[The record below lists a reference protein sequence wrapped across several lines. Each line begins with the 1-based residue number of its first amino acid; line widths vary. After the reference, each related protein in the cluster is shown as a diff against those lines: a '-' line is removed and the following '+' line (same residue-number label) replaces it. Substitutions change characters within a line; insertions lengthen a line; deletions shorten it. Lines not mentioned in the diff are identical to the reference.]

1 MDFFFFGTVYLEAET
16 GLAGNSLGLPSRLKL
31 IWIPLLSPY
40 LILLVLNFIPFTFQW
55 AKVLRR
61 LGARLNHLC
70 DPKMSALDPAVLS
83 FLFLGHQKRSAVEA
97 RRALHL
103 PPKKKNLSPFRPLW
117 TGISAGTVEDSS
129 ILSTPKLGETSFQL
143 TSLGFHNWMVSDPS
157 SSCWKW
163 DCWTWRFSS
172 PLIYLSSGAG
182 LFNFLRTDWL
192 VHYPYLNSFS
202 GRRRL

>member
-1 MDFFFFGTVYLEAET
+1 MGVDFFFFFFFGTVYLEAET

-31 IWIPLLSPY
+31 TWIPLLSPY

-70 DPKMSALDPAVLS
+70 DPRMSALDPEVLS

-103 PPKKKNLSPFRPLW
+103 PPKKKNLSPFPPLW

-129 ILSTPKLGETSFQL
+129 ILSTPKLGETPFFMLKVGLLDLAIFFPPHLPFIGS
-143 TSLGFHNWMVSDPS
+143 
-157 SSCWKW
+157 
-163 DCWTWRFSS
+163 WT
-172 PLIYLSSGAG
+172 L
-182 LFNFLRTDWL
+182 
-192 VHYPYLNSFS
+192 
-202 GRRRL
+202 